1 MGGARYQIHDC
12 GYGAFDIDDTF
23 RQGKFRPKYLA
34 VVATAHSADMAE
46 FICAALNN
54 REGAQNSKQQ
64 PHAVRPK
71 RAHGL
76 FDGFRRRLRFARAVT
91 SPIKPRHNTA
101 TVVRNY
107 QPA

>member
-71 RAHGL
+71 RAHGK
-76 FDGFRRRLRFARAVT
+76 AT
-91 SPIKPRHNTA
+91 SA
-101 TVVRNY
+101 
-107 QPA
+107 